1 MHTSLHGVLESM
13 GVHNGLE
20 VEERPVEKLIDY
32 NVVKVLSLCDLVAGI
47 G

>member
-20 VEERPVEKLIDY
+20 IKERPVEKLIDY
-32 NVVKVLSLCDLVAGI
+32 NVVKVLRLCDLVPGI